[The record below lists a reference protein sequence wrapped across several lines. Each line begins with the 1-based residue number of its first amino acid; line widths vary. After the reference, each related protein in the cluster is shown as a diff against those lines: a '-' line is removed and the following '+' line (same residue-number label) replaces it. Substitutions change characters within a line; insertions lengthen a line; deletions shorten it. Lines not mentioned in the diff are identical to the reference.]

1 MVPQLLCLII
11 ILTCFPFIF
20 TYNIPLHTP
29 SAPSP
34 TDSIRGGE
42 PMYLVIPFQIPG
54 QPQRLQRLLEK
65 LLFYYLQL
73 YKELNKAVDECH
85 LVVDLRALLREKKIK
100 IIKQLYFY
108 VLIDFL

>member
-1 MVPQLLCLII
+1 
-11 ILTCFPFIF
+11 
-20 TYNIPLHTP
+20 
-29 SAPSP
+29 
-34 TDSIRGGE
+34 
-42 PMYLVIPFQIPG
+42 MYLVIPFQIPG

-108 VLIDFL
+108 VLIDFLWALLALSVESVSK